1 MQGVCKH
8 KYMRNIQMNRT
19 LTLRYT
25 AWMLSVETS
34 AIIRNPTAK
43 KKRRVTNKKHTARG
57 RKESHQGRDEK

>member
-8 KYMRNIQMNRT
+8 KYMRNIQMNRA

-34 AIIRNPTAK
+34 AIIRNPDSE
-43 KKRRVTNKKHTARG
+43 KKRN
-57 RKESHQGRDEK
+57 E